1 MHHDRSIIFPKNLR
15 IRSSLNLKN
24 FYSFLLCIEAMV
36 INYCFAS
43 VLQQLL
49 YAVAYVASKLLTGAK
64 YTILEYSS
72 TDCTGTPKV
81 DTGDLGSCLPGDGNY
96 QYKFITATSG
106 NTPVST
112 PVSSPF
118 STPST
123 VIVPSPISSPTTGA
137 LTGYAFRTQY
147 LDDSCTTF
155 ASATIVPLNTCFTH
169 YAPGVSPSYQKY
181 SFTSTTFRVDTYI
194 DDTCSSL
201 IVTGTPITYSSACIS
216 RSKFYVQQ
224 SSDLPTTSATFSF
237 RYGHNFNIDI

>member
-1 MHHDRSIIFPKNLR
+1 MWPQ
-15 IRSSLNLKN
+15 N
-24 FYSFLLCIEAMV
+24 FS
-36 INYCFAS
+36 
-43 VLQQLL
+43 
-49 YAVAYVASKLLTGAK
+49 TGTK
-64 YTILEYSS
+64 YTFLVYSS
-72 TDCTGTPKV
+72 TQCTGTPKV
-81 DTGDLGSCLPGDGNY
+81 TTGDLGSCLPADGNY
-96 QYKFITATSG
+96 RLKFITATSG

-112 PVSSPF
+112 PVSSPV

-155 ASATIVPLNTCFTH
+155 ASATIFPLNTCFTH
-169 YAPGVSPSYQKY
+169 YAPGVSPSYLKY

-201 IVTGTPITYSSACIS
+201 IVTGTPITYSTACIS

-237 RYGHNFNIDI
+237 RYGHNFSTLMSEIGNSSAPHRRH